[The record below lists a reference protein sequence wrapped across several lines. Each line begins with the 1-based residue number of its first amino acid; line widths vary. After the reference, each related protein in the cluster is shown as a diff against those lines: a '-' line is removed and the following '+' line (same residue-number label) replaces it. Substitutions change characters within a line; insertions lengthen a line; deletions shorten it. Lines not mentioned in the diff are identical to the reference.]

1 LWSKKKLKITKLD
14 LMLVNEFMIN
24 CRFTTHSKKER
35 NQGFQDGYH
44 KWPMHG
50 SHYTQPNTSLLH
62 NENNNTRVT
71 KVEEAPTTKHKEEE
85 EGNDKG
91 TISCTYHSLC
101 FNEVLYKT
109 LT

>member
-1 LWSKKKLKITKLD
+1 LVGFHHDLSLRSKKIKEEIGWVYCNSKKITKSIKICCGVKKKLKITKLD

-50 SHYTQPNTSLLH
+50 SHYT
-62 NENNNTRVT
+62 
-71 KVEEAPTTKHKEEE
+71 
-85 EGNDKG
+85 
-91 TISCTYHSLC
+91 
-101 FNEVLYKT
+101 
-109 LT
+109 